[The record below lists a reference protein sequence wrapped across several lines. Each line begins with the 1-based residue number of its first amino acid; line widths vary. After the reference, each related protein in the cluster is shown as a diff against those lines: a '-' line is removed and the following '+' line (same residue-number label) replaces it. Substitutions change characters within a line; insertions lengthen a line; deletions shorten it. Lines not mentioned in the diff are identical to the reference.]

1 MKVLNTFD
9 RKIVLNQK
17 ELHKLEALFDSNY
30 LHKKLKKV
38 FCVIMFIMI
47 LFEFSLVL
55 LLTSLAF

>member
-38 FCVIMFIMI
+38 FV
-47 LFEFSLVL
+47 
-55 LLTSLAF
+55 